1 MNQLYNSENKIAA
14 ELNTSLVKNIEVLE
28 EMFRDCD
35 DVVKKEFLFRRK
47 DGAVSGYMIYI
58 DGLTDGDM
66 VQQHVIH
73 PLQLRYR
80 MAVETDIWSAFFY
93 SEIDMADLR
102 EEPSFDKMVLAVM
115 RGDTALM
122 LDGYD
127 RAIVISSKKLPV
139 RSIEESETE
148 AVMRGP
154 RDSFNESLRMG
165 TALIRRRI
173 KDPKCKIVQHQ
184 FGERSRTDYAV
195 VYMEDLVPDGL
206 VDQIEEQ
213 LGRYR
218 TDADL

>member
-14 ELNTSLVKNIEVLE
+14 ELSTSLVKNIEVLE
-28 EMFRDCD
+28 ELFRDCD

-102 EEPSFDKMVLAVM
+102 EEPSFD
-115 RGDTALM
+115 
-122 LDGYD
+122 
-127 RAIVISSKKLPV
+127 
-139 RSIEESETE
+139 
-148 AVMRGP
+148 
-154 RDSFNESLRMG
+154 
-165 TALIRRRI
+165 
-173 KDPKCKIVQHQ
+173 
-184 FGERSRTDYAV
+184 
-195 VYMEDLVPDGL
+195 
-206 VDQIEEQ
+206 
-213 LGRYR
+213 
-218 TDADL
+218 